1 LANDKINVA
10 FWNLGNLF
18 DTKSSTI
25 SSHLE
30 FTPQRGWD
38 DTAKEKKLENL
49 AKTINSLHNNQ
60 GPDLLG
66 LCEIENE
73 EMAQALINKMGK
85 QDVYS
90 IAQYINSPDIRG
102 IDTCLIYSKD
112 KFKFNYAKGYNIFFR
127 YPTRDIFLANLT
139 TL

>member
-1 LANDKINVA
+1 MASNKINVS

-18 DTKSSTI
+18 DTTPSAI
-25 SSHLE
+25 SSDLE

-38 DTAKEKKLENL
+38 DKAKDKKLENL

-73 EMAQALINKMGK
+73 Q
-85 QDVYS
+85 
-90 IAQYINSPDIRG
+90 IAKN
-102 IDTCLIYSKD
+102 
-112 KFKFNYAKGYNIFFR
+112 
-127 YPTRDIFLANLT
+127 
-139 TL
+139 